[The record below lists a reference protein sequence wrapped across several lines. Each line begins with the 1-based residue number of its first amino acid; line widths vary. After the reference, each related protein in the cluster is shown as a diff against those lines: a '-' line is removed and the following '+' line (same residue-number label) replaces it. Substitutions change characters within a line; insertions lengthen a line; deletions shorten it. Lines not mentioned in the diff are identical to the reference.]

1 MWEDIHLRIQITSKQ
16 VEYSTDWTEVRDDF
30 EDEKAAIFIKQTR
43 NGLEQSI
50 RKLFLFYELMSVAC
64 IKQVVHPYK
73 QVVCRK
79 DEKLEPT
86 LI

>member
-1 MWEDIHLRIQITSKQ
+1 M
-16 VEYSTDWTEVRDDF
+16 RDDF

-73 QVVCRK
+73 QVVCRANKNLRK
-79 DEKLEPT
+79 DM
-86 LI
+86 I